1 MNGKNS
7 DGLFFFPKAVFF
19 PWKIMFPILI
29 SWFLVWVGERKI
41 DAKHLNISFR
51 STSREFH
58 ALLIPSSEYFK
69 SNLPDCR
76 FLWFLPRKPT
86 GCIVRSAACA
96 RTVIKGRKS
105 EPQRYSDSLQMGKM
119 SYWSFHPFTRQWYVF
134 FRAQEEQDVMSESE
148 LWDCRDIILG
158 LGKSRMKED
167 SLFFLVMLKTWSRLS
182 LKARHTSCTHLSV
195 VTASNFLPRNPG
207 TVHCAN
213 SIRPRI
219 TTGISHRRGLNT
231 STTQTCIS
239 LRIDWGSF
247 SQNGFHFACL
257 TLNIVKIKNN
267 LRVFI

>member
-105 EPQRYSDSLQMGKM
+105 EPQRYSRFPPNGKDVLLVI
-119 SYWSFHPFTRQWYVF
+119 SPFYTPMICIFQNTRGTRRHVRIWTLRLPWYYSGFGKVENERGLPF
-134 FRAQEEQDVMSESE
+134 FSCDVENMIQTQSESP
-148 LWDCRDIILG
+148 
-158 LGKSRMKED
+158 
-167 SLFFLVMLKTWSRLS
+167 
-182 LKARHTSCTHLSV
+182 TH
-195 VTASNFLPRNPG
+195 
-207 TVHCAN
+207 
-213 SIRPRI
+213 
-219 TTGISHRRGLNT
+219 
-231 STTQTCIS
+231 
-239 LRIDWGSF
+239 
-247 SQNGFHFACL
+247 
-257 TLNIVKIKNN
+257 
-267 LRVFI
+267 